1 MGASSERTRTSPCS
15 PQLAS
20 CAAPEE
26 GPARP
31 APRRDSQA
39 ALPLGTGGRGGA
51 ARAAR
56 ARREHGHRPAGARL
70 RRSVWRR
77 DAHLREGCARCRGLT
92 SRPGRAREGLC
103 ECHDKARNSLH
114 ALSREVLCTSLWAG
128 SGARIPSKSPPV
140 FSVAQSPSHDA
151 VQALINSSPYKAERR
166 ITYNTPLK

>member
-39 ALPLGTGGRGGA
+39 ALPLGTRGRGGA

-92 SRPGRAREGLC
+92 SRPGRAREGLRVYC
-103 ECHDKARNSLH
+103 ACNRARIVCPEPGG
-114 ALSREVLCTSLWAG
+114 ALNLWAG
-128 SGARIPSKSPPV
+128 RGVEIPFNPPPPPPTNPSLV
-140 FSVAQSPSHDA
+140 WVDEGGPHLLSAPSPSG
-151 VQALINSSPYKAERR
+151 
-166 ITYNTPLK
+166 